1 MTYMLIYESRMG
13 WGAFKRLAVPARTGV
28 SVYKL
33 FSFSRRPR
41 LLVNYLQNILF
52 QIADAT
58 TNKQYNFAVDDLC
71 DIIELAGCS
80 MLTLKMSRK
89 QELVD
94 AIVHFVM
101 VDRVQKA
108 LKQ

>member
-1 MTYMLIYESRMG
+1 MRYIAIPLYIEIKLWRDKYSNPLCSDIL
-13 WGAFKRLAVPARTGV
+13 KYV
-28 SVYKL
+28 SII
-33 FSFSRRPR
+33 SMI
-41 LLVNYLQNILF
+41 LL

-58 TNKQYNFAVDDLC
+58 TNKEYNFAVDNLC